1 MAIATAAPPKLKPS
15 LRDTDRYG
23 SLGLMWVG
31 VVENPD
37 NYIFMKAECKGPA
50 KNLMQIA
57 SGGQTLSPFLD
68 GISFKP
74 KQGSL
79 EIEARVM
86 GEEDIKTLPDRADY
100 NSLVRAHMALNS
112 EGQTYVPADEVR
124 KYQTRTEELSNG
136 INKAAR
142 MWISLFNHYERKGN
156 FFANLLE
163 DLGTKDTV
171 EIKK

>member
-1 MAIATAAPPKLKPS
+1 MTTATAAPPKLKPS
-15 LRDTDRYG
+15 LRDTDRYD

-31 VVENPD
+31 VVENPN
-37 NYIFMKAECKGPA
+37 NYTFINAKCKRPA

-68 GISFKP
+68 GITLKP
-74 KQGSL
+74 EQGNL
-79 EIEARVM
+79 KIEARVM

-100 NSLVRAHMALNS
+100 NSSVSAHMALNS
-112 EGQTYVPADEVR
+112 EGQTYVSAEEIR
-124 KYQTRTEELSNG
+124 KYQTQPGELSNG
-136 INKAAR
+136 INRAAR
-142 MWISLFNHYERKGN
+142 MWVSLFNHYERKGN
-156 FFANLLE
+156 FFAHLLE